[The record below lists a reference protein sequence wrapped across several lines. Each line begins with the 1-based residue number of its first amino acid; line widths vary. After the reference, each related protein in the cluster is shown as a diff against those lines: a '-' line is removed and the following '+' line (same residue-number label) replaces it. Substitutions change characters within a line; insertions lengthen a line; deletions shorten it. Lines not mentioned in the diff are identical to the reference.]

1 MRKSM
6 AVSMTRVAFLLL
18 TLLAGPGYGSGSQDE
33 AKALVDKAAAFL
45 KSSGPE
51 KGLEEFNQPKSPFV
65 KGEYYVFVYDLTG
78 TMVAHPVN
86 AKLVGKNLMDVPDVE
101 GKLFRKDIVE
111 MAKAKGTGWV
121 DYRYKNPQTG
131 KIESKTTYLQKVG
144 DMILCC
150 GAYK

>member
-1 MRKSM
+1 
-6 AVSMTRVAFLLL
+6 
-18 TLLAGPGYGSGSQDE
+18 
-33 AKALVDKAAAFL
+33 
-45 KSSGPE
+45 
-51 KGLEEFNQPKSPFV
+51 
-65 KGEYYVFVYDLTG
+65 
-78 TMVAHPVN
+78 
-86 AKLVGKNLMDVPDVE
+86 
-101 GKLFRKDIVE
+101 